1 MPRRLPF
8 ILLGLMTLAAFGG
21 PVVFGLVLHGGPR
34 PDWPPDRPVE
44 WWTLA
49 GATTLVIVMMAA
61 SIALSVANQ
70 RAMARIKAAKGLADK
85 DRAAPNTS
93 RIDS

>member
-21 PVVFGLVLHGGPR
+21 PVVFGLVLRGGAR

-49 GATTLVIVMMAA
+49 GVTAAVLVMMAA
-61 SIALSVANQ
+61 SAALSVANQ
-70 RAMARIKAAKGLADK
+70 RTMARIKTARTPAEANQG
-85 DRAAPNTS
+85 AP
-93 RIDS
+93 DAP

>member
-1 MPRRLPF
+1 MARRLPF

-21 PVVFGLVLHGGPR
+21 PVVFGLVLQGGPR

-49 GATTLVIVMMAA
+49 GVTAMVLVMMTA

-70 RAMARIKAAKGLADK
+70 RAIARIKTTKEPIDT

-93 RIDS
+93 

>member
-8 ILLGLMTLAAFGG
+8 LLLGLMTLAAFGG
-21 PVVFGLVLHGGPR
+21 PVVFGLVLHGGDR

-49 GATTLVIVMMAA
+49 IVTALVVVMMAA

-70 RAMARIKAAKGLADK
+70 RAMARIKAARSPADPNP
-85 DRAAPNTS
+85 AAPDQS
-93 RIDS
+93 